1 MKTIGFVD
9 YYLSEW
15 HANNYPVW
23 IREICEKTGKKFCV
37 KYAWAEKEVSPVDG
51 KTTEE
56 WCKTFGAEKCASIEE
71 LCEKSDYILVLA
83 PSNPETHLRLAEKVL
98 PFGKRTYIDK
108 TFAPDF
114 ATSEKIFDIA
124 KRYNTPF
131 FSTSALRYATE
142 LNSLIGSDKIIVTGG
157 GGNFEEYIIHQIEPA
172 VKVLQAKAASVS
184 AQKQGKQIICR
195 VEFEGGRQATM
206 LYGET
211 MPFTVCTEKNGVSAY
226 AALNSD
232 YFRALIA
239 DILRFFESGEV
250 SFDTEQTKEVMRIR
264 EALIKA
270 KSHSG
275 EIIEL

>member
-114 ATSEKIFDIA
+114 AASEKIFDIA

-142 LNSLIGSDKIIVTGG
+142 LNSLIGSDKIIVAGG
-157 GGNFEEYIIHQIEPA
+157 GGAPVRLSEQLNPGVSRRVFLGDPRTIVGRPIVDDNHLPARIRLPQDRLDGLRKKPPA
-172 VKVLQAKAASVS
+172 VVDRRNDGYK
-184 AQKQGKQIICR
+184 
-195 VEFEGGRQATM
+195 
-206 LYGET
+206 
-211 MPFTVCTEKNGVSAY
+211 
-226 AALNSD
+226 
-232 YFRALIA
+232 
-239 DILRFFESGEV
+239 FF
-250 SFDTEQTKEVMRIR
+250 F
-264 EALIKA
+264 
-270 KSHSG
+270 
-275 EIIEL
+275 